1 MIASE
6 AVTHSR
12 VTDVIR
18 NRILVNGAHQVRAAR
33 IFKLEA
39 EVALGIRLGAIL
51 EGLRS
56 TISSPAAGLLVV
68 PFLTAPL
75 RISAEAV
82 VATKKKV
89 KSAIA
94 IRTIAASSQDPS
106 RDKCRFGQDD
116 IRGEFQTLAPSLLRS
131 AEVAEEASRSSR
143 AISARMAAASSSS
156 ENFSDWYSEPGSLP
170 AFYSKFR
177 SRRFS

>member
-75 RISAEAV
+75 RVSAEAV
-82 VATKKKV
+82 VAKKKV

-156 ENFSDWYSEPGSLP
+156 ENFSDW
-170 AFYSKFR
+170 
-177 SRRFS
+177 